1 MARISPLVLQGAG
14 RYWLVDPDSDNFSAG
29 KKAIEEVYGVEPD
42 LVRSGGSIP
51 ITLTLEEVTGKD
63 VLLLPMGACDDGA
76 HSQVNSLANLFS
88 TRTCI

>member
-1 MARISPLVLQGAG
+1 M
-14 RYWLVDPDSDNFSAG
+14 VDPDSDNFSAG

-51 ITLTLEEVTGKD
+51 ITLALEEVTGKD

-76 HSQVNSLANLFS
+76 HSQVNSLANLFFNQNLHS
-88 TRTCI
+88 IFRDVHASS